1 MSEHVHPRLMVR
13 PMDQTF
19 VEEQRHLSETYA
31 QLVEMRDALT
41 YEIET
46 SHKGIAQDLRDMSE
60 EIRLDFIGADETME
74 SLAAVE
80 TLNSVIDMYN
90 QTHDFAVDRLRRIML
105 LLMRPYFAKVRL
117 QLRPGSPARDIYIG
131 ATGITNDEHESIVVD
146 WRSPIAETY
155 YNQEMGKTSYS
166 VDGRVRTV
174 DLQLRRQFDITQDVL
189 NLYFDTTIAIE
200 DSLLL
205 GALKRHHS
213 EKLQAITATIQR
225 EQNAV
230 VRHEDVP
237 VLLVDG
243 IAGSGKTSVLLQR
256 IAYLF
261 YREREALRPEQVYLF
276 SPNDVFERY
285 IDAVLPS
292 LGESNPQTFTWR
304 GFLAHLGLSE
314 RGTGADGSLEN
325 LLLLEERI
333 KSLELEPDDLREIRI
348 GDTVLLKPSQVAAA
362 VRKFERFGVGPRFA
376 ALVSDDLH
384 DRLDRRLKQM
394 AKSDAVQEEVLSL
407 DLDEQMELFGETINS
422 VMEDELASY
431 AQTYLESR
439 YGSAHDDI
447 ERLTWL
453 KLDRIGMRMLGT
465 QGITAAEWLYLKL
478 LVSGHGER
486 NARYVMIDE
495 VQDYTQI
502 QLMVLARYFSRAHFL
517 LLGDENQA
525 IREGTAS
532 FEQIAQIFEQTH
544 GSVERCQLMTS
555 YRSSPEITEL
565 FASLMGDD
573 KRMNLSSVRLP
584 GVAPTIIEQPE
595 REAYL
600 DTLRELASNAAGE
613 EGLTAIVTADQSRAK
628 WLGRQLGD
636 AVHLMRKDE
645 ALPAS
650 GIVVMDL
657 RLAKGLEFDHVIIPD
672 AQEEVYPPS
681 ELSRRRLYTAISRAM
696 HRITIVAQGPL
707 SPLVAKAVHGS

>member
-1 MSEHVHPRLMVR
+1 
-13 PMDQTF
+13 MDEVF
-19 VEEQRHLSETYA
+19 EQEQAHLAEVYA
-31 QLVEMRDALT
+31 KLEGIRDELAAGL
-41 YEIET
+41 ESGHE
-46 SHKGIAQDLRDMSE
+46 GAAQDLIDMSE
-60 EIRLDFIGADETME
+60 EIRLNFNSSDETME
-74 SLAAVE
+74 TLAAIE
-80 TLNSVIDMYN
+80 TLNSIIDAYN
-90 QTHDFAVDRLRRIML
+90 QYHDIKLDKLRRTVL
-105 LLMRPYFAKVRL
+105 LLRQPYFAKVVLKTAAGRA
-117 QLRPGSPARDIYIG
+117 PRDVYIG
-131 ATGITNDEHESIVVD
+131 SAGMTDADYVSLVVD

-155 YNQEMGKTSYS
+155 YNQQMGEMSYL
-166 VDGRVRTV
+166 VDGRPRTV
-174 DLQLRRQFDITQDVL
+174 ELLQRRQFDIVRDQL
-189 NLYFDTTIAIE
+189 RGYFDTTVAIE

-205 GALKRHHS
+205 AALKADHT
-213 EKLQAITATIQR
+213 EKLRAITATIQR
-225 EQNAV
+225 EQNVV

-237 VLLVDG
+237 VLLVSG
-243 IAGSGKTSVLLQR
+243 IAGSGKTSVMLQR

-261 YREREALRPEQVYLF
+261 YRMRATLDPAQVFLF
-276 SPNDVFERY
+276 TPNQMFVRY
-285 IDAVLPS
+285 IDTVLPT
-292 LGESNPQTFTWR
+292 LGESNPQTVTWDA
-304 GFLAHLGLSE
+304 FMASLGLADRNS
-314 RGTGADGSLEN
+314 GADGDPSELER
-325 LLLLEERI
+325 LEERVADLV
-333 KSLELEPDDLREIRI
+333 LETGDLREIKIDGVR
-348 GDTVLLKPSQVAAA
+348 LLSTAQIKNAID
-362 VRKFERFGVGPRFA
+362 KFKRVPAGPRLA
-376 ALVSDDLH
+376 ALV
-384 DRLDRRLKQM
+384 
-394 AKSDAVQEEVLSL
+394 
-407 DLDEQMELFGETINS
+407 
-422 VMEDELASY
+422 EDELHEKLERRFDALSKDDEIQEDMLGLDVEDQLAYFGSTIAPYDEEETRKLARIY
-431 AQTYLESR
+431 AEKR
-439 YGSAHDDI
+439 FARAHDDI
-447 ERLTWL
+447 DSAAWL
-453 KLDRIGMRMLGT
+453 RIDRIGMRLLDRGDL
-465 QGITAAEWLYLKL
+465 TAAEWLYLKL

-707 SPLVAKAVHGS
+707 SPLVAKAVHSS

>member
-1 MSEHVHPRLMVR
+1 
-13 PMDQTF
+13 MDQTF

-237 VLLVDG
+237 ALLVDG

-348 GDTVLLKPSQVAAA
+348 GETVLLKPSQVAAA

-447 ERLTWL
+447 ERLIWL

-565 FASLMGDD
+565 FASLMDDD

-584 GVAPTIIEQPE
+584 GIAPTIIEQPE

-600 DTLRELASNAAGE
+600 DTLRELASNATGE

-650 GIVVMDL
+650 GVVVMDL

>member
-1 MSEHVHPRLMVR
+1 MVR

-573 KRMNLSSVRLP
+573 KRMNLSSVRLS

-707 SPLVAKAVHGS
+707 SPLVAKVVHGS